1 MKGAPVA
8 TAATE
13 IPRSAVPAPALELA
27 RAFRAAGWALYLVGG
42 WVRDALLGKA
52 SPDLDFATP
61 APPEETLKILKVWAR
76 SKVWT
81 TGIEF
86 GTVAAQKGA
95 TRVEVTTFRTERYTE
110 GSRNPTVSFATELET
125 DLSRRDFTIN
135 AMAIAVPD
143 VALIDPFGGLDDLA
157 QRRIRTPLS
166 PAISFEDD
174 PLRMLRALRFASTL
188 ELVID
193 PEVVAAI
200 AELHGR
206 LRIVSAERIRDEFNK
221 LVLGRAPSLTLR
233 LATEVGLAGEFF
245 PELPRLRLEQDP
257 IHRHKDVFAHTL
269 AVLDNAIALETEGPD
284 LILRLAAIFHD
295 IGKPRT
301 REITPE
307 GVTFH
312 HHEVVGAE
320 MTEYRMRALRYPG
333 AVIAQVRQLVYLH
346 LRLHSY
352 KLGWTDKA
360 VRRYVR
366 DAGALLGTLNTLVRS
381 DCTTRNERKAA
392 QLSARIDEL
401 EERIRDL
408 AAREELMALRPAL
421 DGRQVMEHL
430 GVKPGPV
437 VGKALAFL
445 MEIRLDEGE
454 IPPEEAY
461 RRLDEWWAGQHRP
474 AGPSA
479 GASRGPSAGQTA
491 GPSAG
496 PSAGQS
502 GEAQP

>member
-1 MKGAPVA
+1 MKGPPVA
-8 TAATE
+8 ARQ
-13 IPRSAVPAPALELA
+13 IPRNAVPGPALELA
-27 RAFRAAGWALYLVGG
+27 QAFGQAGWPLYLVGG
-42 WVRDALLGKA
+42 WVRDALIGTV
-52 SPDLDFATP
+52 SPDLDFTTP
-61 APPEETLKILKVWAR
+61 APPQESLRLLDRWSRAR
-76 SKVWT
+76 VWT

-86 GTVAAQKGA
+86 GTVGAQKDKV
-95 TRVEVTTFRTERYTE
+95 RVEVTTFRTERYTE
-110 GSRNPTVSFATELET
+110 GSRNPTVTFATELDT

-135 AMAIAVPD
+135 AMAIAVPE
-143 VALIDPFGGLDDLA
+143 VKLIDPFGGLDDLA

-166 PAISFEDD
+166 PEISFEDD

-188 ELVID
+188 DLVIN
-193 PEVVAAI
+193 PEVISAI
-200 AELHGR
+200 GALHSK
-206 LRIVSAERIRDEFNK
+206 LRIVSAERIREELNK
-221 LVLGRAPSLTLR
+221 LVTGRAPSRALR
-233 LATEVGLAGEFF
+233 LAGETGLAGEFF
-245 PELPRLRLEQDP
+245 PELPRLHLEQDP
-257 IHRHKDVFAHTL
+257 IHRHKDVFGHTL
-269 AVLDNAIALETEGPD
+269 AVLDNAIALEDGGPD

-295 IGKPRT
+295 VGKPAT

-320 MTEYRMRALRYPG
+320 MTEARMRALRYP
-333 AVIAQVRQLVYLH
+333 AATIAQVRQLVYLH

-352 KLGWTDKA
+352 RLGWTDKA

-430 GVKPGPV
+430 GVPPGPV
-437 VGKALAFL
+437 VGRALAFL

-454 IPPEEAY
+454 ISEEEAY
-461 RRLDEWWAGQHRP
+461 RQLDTWWAGE
-474 AGPSA
+474 AGDRRA
-479 GASRGPSAGQTA
+479 
-491 GPSAG
+491 
-496 PSAGQS
+496 
-502 GEAQP
+502 GEAGDRQAGEAGDRRAGGLEP